1 MEPPLPAAPEKAKAQ
16 LGRSRP
22 TCSERSYTA
31 STAVGSGAEPQS
43 AAAPGHARA
52 HAPADTALLLPPPV
66 RCRRGAAATTG
77 QSAVSV
83 GPWADDA
90 KVKTST
96 RRQVTCGRVAHPPTT
111 GTLPPYQ
118 DRGCHSAARTR
129 TNAGHLGAFNLLI
142 QMDLCGQRPLR
153 PAPPTLGSAWA
164 RRLLVMWCLQC
175 PWWIFRW
182 LSAPARRPWSI
193 ITPQGAL
200 LLL

>member
-52 HAPADTALLLPPPV
+52 RASAGTALMLPPPV
-66 RCRRGAAATTG
+66 RCRRGAVATTG

-90 KVKTST
+90 KVQTST
-96 RRQVTCGRVAHPPTT
+96 RRQVACGRVAHPPTT
-111 GTLPPYQ
+111 GTLPPRQ

-153 PAPPTLGSAWA
+153 PAPSALALGSARA
-164 RRLLVMWCLQC
+164 RRLMAVWCLQC
-175 PWWIFRW
+175 PGWVSRW
-182 LSAPARRPWSI
+182 LSAPA
-193 ITPQGAL
+193 
-200 LLL
+200 